1 MESVQNET
9 KIVLNSSPQE
19 EKKYNATRMWKYT
32 FSYEQLDEL
41 YWMIC
46 GLMNGKGGTIALGI
60 NEKGQD
66 KGLELTSSDKD
77 ELEREMS
84 YSIDNVVP
92 RVSRIST
99 LNFVSTSFREI
110 AWLNRPAHLKRYV
123 VEINVNP
130 GNPARYYTRFVSP
143 MNKLKIYVR
152 TAAQIRSFEVD
163 VSTIKRNQ
171 NQTSL
176 TFEPEIQDKT
186 FSKRH
191 LQLNQV
197 KSTKKGD
204 ENRNN
209 RQFEPRC
216 IPKNIQI
223 NNLAAKIGKKNE
235 YINELIAKFIKGKP
249 ANLGKDVEDLDAI
262 VDMLNTM
269 EEIAIQTY
277 NDFFRKVYDK
287 EVKDVRYTH

>member
-1 MESVQNET
+1 MESAQKET
-9 KIVLNSSPQE
+9 RIVLK
-19 EKKYNATRMWKYT
+19 EKKYNATRMWKYP
-32 FSYEQLDEL
+32 FSYEQMDEL

-46 GLMNGKGGTIALGI
+46 GLMNGRGGAIAIGV
-60 NEKGQD
+60 NEKGED
-66 KGLELTSSDKD
+66 KGLELTSLDKD

-92 RVSRIST
+92 RISRIST

-110 AWLNRPAHLKRYV
+110 AWLNRPPHLKKYV

-130 GNPARYYTRFVSP
+130 GNPARYYTRFIAP
-143 MNKLKIYVR
+143 MNKIKIYVR
-152 TAAQIRSFEVD
+152 TAAQIRGFEIE

-171 NQTSL
+171 NQASL
-176 TFEPEIQDKT
+176 IFEPETKDET

-197 KSTKKGD
+197 KSYKRGD

-209 RQFEPRC
+209 SKHFDPRC
-216 IPKNIQI
+216 IQKNIQI
-223 NNLAAKIGKKNE
+223 NNLAARIGKKNE
-235 YINELIAKFIKGKP
+235 YINELIVKFRKGKP
-249 ANLGKDVEDLDAI
+249 ESLGKDLEDLDAI

-277 NDFFRKVYDK
+277 NDFFKKVYDK
-287 EVKDVRYTH
+287 QVKDVRYTH